1 MLYYG
6 SPDMLGAVPWAQIRM
21 AAVLLLLVAAVYAA
35 WKICVTDV
43 VKPAPD

>member
-1 MLYYG
+1 
-6 SPDMLGAVPWAQIRM
+6 MLGAVPWAQIRM